1 MSMNIEV
8 DSKELAKQMEEA
20 VYKTNDWARIVIM
33 TTGVDNVEDVCTF
46 ECNGSSHSKLKVAV
60 NLLKLV
66 DILCEKQPCLMNI
79 AFKIFQGKDVTD
91 EDLENFDDELDK
103 D

>member
-20 VYKTNDWARIVIM
+20 VYKTNDWARIVLM
-33 TTGVDNVEDVCTF
+33 TTSVDDVDDVCMF
-46 ECNGSSHSKLKVAV
+46 ECNGSSKSKLKVAV
-60 NLLKLV
+60 GLLKLV

-79 AFKIFQGKDVTD
+79 AFKIFKGEEVTD
-91 EDLENFDDELDK
+91 EDLKNFDDELDK